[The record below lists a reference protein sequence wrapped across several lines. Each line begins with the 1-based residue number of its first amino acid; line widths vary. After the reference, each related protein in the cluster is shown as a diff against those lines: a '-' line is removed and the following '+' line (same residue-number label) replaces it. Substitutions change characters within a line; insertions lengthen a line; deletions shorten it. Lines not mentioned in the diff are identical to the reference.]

1 MGMEAK
7 DALDSP
13 GGDSN
18 GFVDLG
24 SILGGDRWTYV
35 NDDLTASTGSNSSAS
50 GAIPGGASPSHEFL
64 HTTGGDSHVTNPHSG
79 NNAQNPVSSTT
90 GNPTSGSSGG
100 GVSSSSSSSSRWDG
114 GLFRMDGRSSVFSA
128 APWRGVAESATDVG
142 SRRLSQS
149 VSFAFDAA
157 AAGTGMASA
166 LPGSSHGRAG
176 AWNVY
181 NRLGRSVADG
191 MDFPGQIG
199 TARAGSPG
207 RINEVDTL
215 LNGGA
220 GYSGAVG
227 AAGVVTGSSSS
238 TGVGGSRGGG
248 GVGSGARCVSPWC
261 SSVRDSL
268 LFLLPTEQVVLEE
281 PNTLLVN
288 TDTTGHLLLTSLRIL
303 FLSASPSPAVHP
315 SATIPASSPCAL
327 APHPLGSVYFP
338 VIDRVAK
345 LPPGRLANSRDHLLQ
360 VHTKDARVLVYA
372 LPPRVCAQAPPVFD
386 TIIHLLPRSLLEL
399 PVFHAPLAAL
409 ATPTATTTS
418 TSSSRSGSSSNSS
431 SAGSIEEGALSP
443 TTQASLGAGAA
454 TPPRACTPPLPPP
467 PAAAAATAGASVQ
480 AVGVRAGQ
488 ETAGV
493 VMAECMRVLAML
505 PEHWRR
511 LWQISRVNVSYAA
524 CSSYP
529 QRMLLPSS
537 ISDEDAMASASFRAR
552 GRFPVM
558 CWQHPGNG
566 AVLSRAAQPL
576 VGILSNNRSDADER
590 LVAALAGPALPGES
604 FRRLVVADARPRKNA
619 IANGAMGGGYE
630 SSANYRGTEVVY
642 LGIDNIHAVRD
653 SMNRLREY
661 LDTHGSACSDG
672 SSSLLRSGTGGWTGG
687 SVSGTSQVVA
697 ALVDSCWLQH
707 CHSLL
712 SGAVFIAAQ
721 IALQG
726 NSVLVHCSD
735 GWDRTPSLVSLAM
748 LLLDPYYRTFQG
760 FQSLVETHWAAFG
773 HPFADRL
780 GVPADPP
787 TVSSSSSRTNPALS
801 LAAAAAASP
810 GAIAGGVGVGC
821 GAAGCGAPGHG
832 VNSSAGAVAAAA
844 AASAAAAS
852 AAPAG
857 GAAAT
862 AAGAAGT
869 AGYAGASLSSLSAS
883 GFPVASSSVAGSTF
897 QANSSNNQSPVFFQ
911 WIDAVAQ
918 LLRLFPRA
926 FEFSTAFL
934 VDLLDSV
941 LSCSFANFLCNND
954 KERTLARTYHSSSR
968 PHPFPHSHATLSPA
982 SLPSSCVWEHLRRLR
997 DPSSPSSSL
1006 SSSSA
1011 AAGDA
1016 GRGRQMGASG
1026 DATAAPCCLL
1036 SHPHVNPLYSPSSI
1050 FAASAP
1056 PASAAFPAAPAATA
1070 AVCTATSSTGITS
1083 SSISTSTQAA
1093 IRPTSCPPVQIRH
1106 MTLFPPS
1113 PPSPAIL
1120 LPPAAS
1126 LAPVLLPELYL
1137 RWCCPAAVPPLRSL
1151 VSSSSPL
1158 ASPPPS
1164 AAAAAAAAATGGGG
1178 PSRIESVS
1186 GSEHMASS
1194 LLLDGRGAGG
1204 AAAVAAA
1211 TVSLLSSSCH
1221 AAVLHSSANH
1231 HRQEQHNH
1239 QYTSTHQHH
1248 QHHQHHH
1255 HQHQHHQQK
1264 QQQQQQHERM
1274 EGWVARGEPVHWDS
1288 VSAEIRRLYHSHQ
1301 LIEAPW
1307 SIYPLLPFVSSL
1319 SLSPASFLPA
1329 LLLHPDAL
1337 QECAALQGAV
1347 EQSQLGM
1354 QQLQQALQESE
1365 SRRAEAERRRDG
1377 VEGENA
1383 ALRRN
1388 LANLQQSQ
1396 EAMLA
1401 AVCQEAA
1408 SAAAAAAFTA
1418 AGAGGSAVS
1427 ASADAAVRSRMAAS
1441 SRFPSLA
1448 SAATAAAAAA
1458 AAAAAGGLRLALP
1471 TGARRSPSVSS
1482 EPRSSGAAP
1491 DASGASGAAAP
1502 DSVEASHAVG
1512 LGEALRLDTG
1522 RSNGAGGGAVSPA
1535 HTTPPFLPLH
1545 AASWSPCFGS
1555 GGAVPTCPSCARPL
1569 MVVAAEENELEEG
1582 GAGRKAGGR
1591 IGGVRGEG
1599 VEESSAV
1606 AREDGEWEEAIE
1618 GWQYECL
1625 WCGLSASG
1633 CRKTSGSWTAAAE
1646 VDNGEV
1652 GESRVKDLKKL
1663 LEQQGQQQH
1672 HRQFTVSEA
1681 ADGKPYAGGNRGN
1694 RSGTAGSASNCHGAV
1709 CSMPVPAFVRADFD
1723 ALRCGPIP
1731 NYVGSLSSSS
1741 SHSAGA
1747 AAM

>member
-13 GGDSN
+13 GEDSN

-50 GAIPGGASPSHEFL
+50 GAIPGRASPSHDFL
-64 HTTGGDSHVTNPHSG
+64 HATGGDAHVTNPHSG
-79 NNAQNPVSSTT
+79 VNAQNPVSSTT
-90 GNPTSGSSGG
+90 GKPTSGSSGG
-100 GVSSSSSSSSRWDG
+100 VSSSSNSSSNRWDG

-128 APWRGVAESATDVG
+128 APWRGVTESAAEVG
-142 SRRLSQS
+142 FRGLSHS

-157 AAGTGMASA
+157 GAGAGAGTGMASA
-166 LPGSSHGRAG
+166 VPGSSHGRAG

-181 NRLGRSVADG
+181 NRLGSSVADG

-199 TARAGSPG
+199 TARAGSSG
-207 RINEVDTL
+207 RINEIDTL

-220 GYSGAVG
+220 GYAGAVG
-227 AAGVVTGSSSS
+227 GAGVVAGSSIS
-238 TGVGGSRGGG
+238 TGVSGSRGGG

-268 LFLLPTEQVVLEE
+268 PFLLPTEQVVLEE

-315 SATIPASSPCAL
+315 SPTIPASPPCAL
-327 APHPLGSVYFP
+327 SPHPLGSVYFP

-360 VHTKDARVLVYA
+360 VH
-372 LPPRVCAQAPPVFD
+372 
-386 TIIHLLPRSLLEL
+386 
-399 PVFHAPLAAL
+399 
-409 ATPTATTTS
+409 
-418 TSSSRSGSSSNSS
+418 
-431 SAGSIEEGALSP
+431 SAS
-443 TTQASLGAGAA
+443 
-454 TPPRACTPPLPPP
+454 TPPRAFTPPLPSP
-467 PAAAAATAGASVQ
+467 PAAAAAAAAAAATAVAATAGGASMQ
-480 AVGVRAGQ
+480 AVGVV
-488 ETAGV
+488 T
-493 VMAECMRVLAML
+493 AECMRVLAML

-511 LWQISRVNVSYAA
+511 LWEISRVNAAYAA

-529 QRMLLPSS
+529 QRLLLPSC
-537 ISDEDAMASASFRAR
+537 ISDDDAMASAAFRAR

-576 VGILSNNRSDADER
+576 VGILSSNRSDADER
-590 LVAALAGPALPGES
+590 LVAALAGPALPGDS

-780 GVPADPP
+780 GVPAEPP
-787 TVSSSSSRTNPALS
+787 TASSSSSRTNPALS

-810 GAIAGGVGVGC
+810 
-821 GAAGCGAPGHG
+821 
-832 VNSSAGAVAAAA
+832 
-844 AASAAAAS
+844 
-852 AAPAG
+852 
-857 GAAAT
+857 
-862 AAGAAGT
+862 
-869 AGYAGASLSSLSAS
+869 AS

-941 LSCSFANFLCNND
+941 LSCRFANFLCNND
-954 KERTLARTYHSSSR
+954 KERSLARTYHSSIR
-968 PHPFPHSHATLSPA
+968 PHAFPLSHANHSPA
-982 SLPSSCVWEHLRRLR
+982 SVPPLCVWEHLRRLR

-1006 SSSSA
+1006 SSSSTAA

-1026 DATAAPCCLL
+1026 EPAAAPCCPL
-1036 SHPHVNPLYSPSSI
+1036 SHPH
-1050 FAASAP
+1050 
-1056 PASAAFPAAPAATA
+1056 
-1070 AVCTATSSTGITS
+1070 
-1083 SSISTSTQAA
+1083 AA
-1093 IRPTSCPPVQIRH
+1093 IRPASCPPVQIRH
-1106 MTLFPPS
+1106 MALFPPS

-1151 VSSSSPL
+1151 LSSSSPL
-1158 ASPPPS
+1158 ASLPPPV
-1164 AAAAAAAAATGGGG
+1164 AAAAT
-1178 PSRIESVS
+1178 
-1186 GSEHMASS
+1186 
-1194 LLLDGRGAGG
+1194 
-1204 AAAVAAA
+1204 AAA
-1211 TVSLLSSSCH
+1211 T
-1221 AAVLHSSANH
+1221 
-1231 HRQEQHNH
+1231 
-1239 QYTSTHQHH
+1239 
-1248 QHHQHHH
+1248 
-1255 HQHQHHQQK
+1255 
-1264 QQQQQQHERM
+1264 
-1274 EGWVARGEPVHWDS
+1274 RGGGAGKVES
-1288 VSAEIRRLYHSHQ
+1288 IRRLYHSHR
-1301 LIEAPW
+1301 LIEA
-1307 SIYPLLPFVSSL
+1307 
-1319 SLSPASFLPA
+1319 
-1329 LLLHPDAL
+1329 
-1337 QECAALQGAV
+1337 ECAALQGAV
-1347 EQSQLGM
+1347 EKSQLGM
-1354 QQLQQALQESE
+1354 QQLQEALQESE
-1365 SRRAEAERRRDG
+1365 SRRAEAERRRD
-1377 VEGENA
+1377 EAERENA
-1383 ALRRN
+1383 SLRRN

-1418 AGAGGSAVS
+1418 AGAGGSAAS
-1427 ASADAAVRSRMAAS
+1427 ASAAAAVRSCMAAS

-1471 TGARRSPSVSS
+1471 TGARRSRSVSS

-1491 DASGASGAAAP
+1491 DASGASGAAA
-1502 DSVEASHAVG
+1502 DSIEASAISTHNYAVG
-1512 LGEALRLDTG
+1512 LGEALHLDTG
-1522 RSNGAGGGAVSPA
+1522 RSNGTGGGATSPA
-1535 HTTPPFLPLH
+1535 PTTPPFLPLH

-1555 GGAVPTCPSCARPL
+1555 GGAAPTCPSCARPL
-1569 MVVAAEENELEEG
+1569 MVVAAGENELEEG
-1582 GAGRKAGGR
+1582 GAEWKAGGR
-1591 IGGVRGEG
+1591 IGGLRGEG
-1599 VEESSAV
+1599 IEENSAA

-1652 GESRVKDLKKL
+1652 GESGVKGLKKL
-1663 LEQQGQQQH
+1663 LEQQGQQHH
-1672 HRQFTVSEA
+1672 HRQLTVSEA
-1681 ADGKPYAGGNRGN
+1681 ADAKPYAGGNRGSS
-1694 RSGTAGSASNCHGAV
+1694 SGTAGSASNCQSAV

>member
-1 MGMEAK
+1 MEAK

-13 GGDSN
+13 GEDSN

-50 GAIPGGASPSHEFL
+50 GAIPGRASPSHDFL
-64 HTTGGDSHVTNPHSG
+64 HATGGDAHVTNPHSG
-79 NNAQNPVSSTT
+79 VNAQNPVSSTT
-90 GNPTSGSSGG
+90 GKPTSGSSGG
-100 GVSSSSSSSSRWDG
+100 VSSSSNSSSNRWDG

-128 APWRGVAESATDVG
+128 APWRGVTESAAEVG
-142 SRRLSQS
+142 FRGLSHS

-157 AAGTGMASA
+157 GAGAGAGTGMASA
-166 LPGSSHGRAG
+166 VPGSSHGRAG

-181 NRLGRSVADG
+181 NRLGSSVADG

-199 TARAGSPG
+199 TARAGSSG
-207 RINEVDTL
+207 RINEIDTL

-220 GYSGAVG
+220 GYAGAVG
-227 AAGVVTGSSSS
+227 GAGVVAGSSIS
-238 TGVGGSRGGG
+238 TGVSGSRGGG

-268 LFLLPTEQVVLEE
+268 PFLLPTEQVVLEE

-315 SATIPASSPCAL
+315 SPTIPASPPCAL
-327 APHPLGSVYFP
+327 SPHPLGSVYFP

-372 LPPRVCAQAPPVFD
+372 LPPRICAQAPPVFD

-409 ATPTATTTS
+409 ATPTAS
-418 TSSSRSGSSSNSS
+418 TSRSGSSSNSS

-443 TTQASLGAGAA
+443 TAQDSHGAGAS
-454 TPPRACTPPLPPP
+454 TPPRAFTPPLPSP
-467 PAAAAATAGASVQ
+467 PAAAAAAAAAAATAVAATAGGASMQ
-480 AVGVRAGQ
+480 AVGVV
-488 ETAGV
+488 T
-493 VMAECMRVLAML
+493 AECMRVLAML

-511 LWQISRVNVSYAA
+511 LWEISRVNAAYAA

-529 QRMLLPSS
+529 QRLLLPSC
-537 ISDEDAMASASFRAR
+537 ISDDDAMASAAFRAR

-576 VGILSNNRSDADER
+576 VGILSSNRSDADER
-590 LVAALAGPALPGES
+590 LVAALAGPALPGDS

-780 GVPADPP
+780 GVPAEPP
-787 TVSSSSSRTNPALS
+787 TASSSSSRTNPALS

-810 GAIAGGVGVGC
+810 GAIAGGV
-821 GAAGCGAPGHG
+821 
-832 VNSSAGAVAAAA
+832 
-844 AASAAAAS
+844 
-852 AAPAG
+852 
-857 GAAAT
+857 
-862 AAGAAGT
+862 
-869 AGYAGASLSSLSAS
+869 AS

-941 LSCSFANFLCNND
+941 LSCRFANFLCNND
-954 KERTLARTYHSSSR
+954 KERSLARTYHSSIR
-968 PHPFPHSHATLSPA
+968 PHAFPLSHANHSPA
-982 SLPSSCVWEHLRRLR
+982 SVPPLCVWEHLRRLR
-997 DPSSPSSSL
+997 DPSSPSSL
-1006 SSSSA
+1006 SSSSTAA

-1026 DATAAPCCLL
+1026 EPAAAPCCPL

-1050 FAASAP
+1050 FAATAP
-1056 PASAAFPAAPAATA
+1056 PASAALPAAPAAPAAAAATA
-1070 AVCTATSSTGITS
+1070 AVCTATSSTS
-1083 SSISTSTQAA
+1083 CSTSTCTQAA
-1093 IRPTSCPPVQIRH
+1093 IRPASCPPVQIRH
-1106 MTLFPPS
+1106 MALFPPS

-1151 VSSSSPL
+1151 LSSSSPL
-1158 ASPPPS
+1158 ASLPPPV
-1164 AAAAAAAAATGGGG
+1164 AAAAT
-1178 PSRIESVS
+1178 
-1186 GSEHMASS
+1186 
-1194 LLLDGRGAGG
+1194 
-1204 AAAVAAA
+1204 AAA
-1211 TVSLLSSSCH
+1211 T
-1221 AAVLHSSANH
+1221 
-1231 HRQEQHNH
+1231 
-1239 QYTSTHQHH
+1239 
-1248 QHHQHHH
+1248 
-1255 HQHQHHQQK
+1255 
-1264 QQQQQQHERM
+1264 
-1274 EGWVARGEPVHWDS
+1274 RGGG
-1288 VSAEIRRLYHSHQ
+1288 AGKIRRLYHSHR
-1301 LIEAPW
+1301 LIEA
-1307 SIYPLLPFVSSL
+1307 
-1319 SLSPASFLPA
+1319 
-1329 LLLHPDAL
+1329 
-1337 QECAALQGAV
+1337 ECAALQGAV
-1347 EQSQLGM
+1347 EKSQLGM
-1354 QQLQQALQESE
+1354 QQLQEALQESE
-1365 SRRAEAERRRDG
+1365 SRRAEAERRRD
-1377 VEGENA
+1377 EAERENA
-1383 ALRRN
+1383 SLRRN

-1418 AGAGGSAVS
+1418 AGAGGSAAS
-1427 ASADAAVRSRMAAS
+1427 ASAAAAVRSCMAAS

-1471 TGARRSPSVSS
+1471 TGARRSRSVSS

-1491 DASGASGAAAP
+1491 DASGASGAAA
-1502 DSVEASHAVG
+1502 DSIEASAISTHNYAVG
-1512 LGEALRLDTG
+1512 LGEALHLDTG
-1522 RSNGAGGGAVSPA
+1522 RSNGTGGGATSPA
-1535 HTTPPFLPLH
+1535 PTTPPFLPLH

-1555 GGAVPTCPSCARPL
+1555 GGAAPTCPSCARPL
-1569 MVVAAEENELEEG
+1569 MVVAAGENELEEG
-1582 GAGRKAGGR
+1582 GAEWKAGGR
-1591 IGGVRGEG
+1591 IGGLRGEG
-1599 VEESSAV
+1599 IEENSAA

-1652 GESRVKDLKKL
+1652 GESGVKGLKKL
-1663 LEQQGQQQH
+1663 LEQQGQQH
-1672 HRQFTVSEA
+1672 HQWQLTVSEA
-1681 ADGKPYAGGNRGN
+1681 ADAKPYAGGNRGSS
-1694 RSGTAGSASNCHGAV
+1694 SGTAGSASNCQSAV

>member
-1 MGMEAK
+1 MHLFMELPVSFFQ
-7 DALDSP
+7 ALVHRTIIRACIARHLSP
-13 GGDSN
+13 SS
-18 GFVDLG
+18 LLLIP
-24 SILGGDRWTYV
+24 SLLQ
-35 NDDLTASTGSNSSAS
+35 LTASTGSNNSAS
-50 GAIPGGASPSHEFL
+50 GAIPA
-64 HTTGGDSHVTNPHSG
+64 
-79 NNAQNPVSSTT
+79 
-90 GNPTSGSSGG
+90 
-100 GVSSSSSSSSRWDG
+100 
-114 GLFRMDGRSSVFSA
+114 
-128 APWRGVAESATDVG
+128 AESAADVG
-142 SRRLSQS
+142 SRGLSQS

-157 AAGTGMASA
+157 GAGGVAGAGVASGV
-166 LPGSSHGRAG
+166 PGSSHGRAG
-176 AWNVY
+176 AWAAY
-181 NRLGRSVADG
+181 NRLGSSVADG
-191 MDFPGQIG
+191 KDFPGQIG
-199 TARAGSPG
+199 PARAGSSG
-207 RINEVDTL
+207 RIGGIDTL

-220 GYSGAVG
+220 GYAGAVG
-227 AAGVVTGSSSS
+227 GAGGVAGSSSS
-238 TGVGGSRGGG
+238 TGLGSRLAA
-248 GVGSGARCVSPWC
+248 VPAAHRASGSG
-261 SSVRDSL
+261 
-268 LFLLPTEQVVLEE
+268 
-281 PNTLLVN
+281 
-288 TDTTGHLLLTSLRIL
+288 
-303 FLSASPSPAVHP
+303 
-315 SATIPASSPCAL
+315 
-327 APHPLGSVYFP
+327 VYLP

-345 LPPGRLANSRDHLLQ
+345 LPLGRLAHSRDHLLQ

-372 LPPRVCAQAPPVFD
+372 LPPRICAQVPPVFD

-409 ATPTATTTS
+409 TTPTAATS

-431 SAGSIEEGALSP
+431 SAGSIEEGALLSP
-443 TTQASLGAGAA
+443 TAQLSHGAGAA
-454 TPPRACTPPLPPP
+454 TPPRAGTPPLPPPP
-467 PAAAAATAGASVQ
+467 PAAAAAAAATAGAAVQ

-488 ETAGV
+488 EAAGV

-505 PEHWRR
+505 PEQWRR
-511 LWQISRVNVSYAA
+511 LWQISRVNASYAA

-529 QRMLLPSS
+529 QRLLLPSS

-590 LVAALAGPALPGES
+590 LVAALAGPALPGEP

-697 ALVDSCWLQH
+697 ALMDSCWLQH

-941 LSCSFANFLCNND
+941 LSCRFANFLCNND
-954 KERTLARTYHSSSR
+954 KERSLARTYHSSSR

-982 SLPSSCVWEHLRRLR
+982 SLPPSCVWEHLRRLR

-1006 SSSSA
+1006 SSSAA

-1026 DATAAPCCLL
+1026 DAAAAPCCPL

-1083 SSISTSTQAA
+1083 SSISTRTQAA
-1093 IRPTSCPPVQIRH
+1093 IRPTSCPPVQIRQ

-1151 VSSSSPL
+1151 LSSSSPL

-1178 PSRIESVS
+1178 AGRIESVS
-1186 GSEHMASS
+1186 GSEYMASS

-1204 AAAVAAA
+1204 AAAAAAA

-1231 HRQEQHNH
+1231 HRQQQHNH

-1264 QQQQQQHERM
+1264 QQQERM

-1301 LIEAPW
+1301 LIEA
-1307 SIYPLLPFVSSL
+1307 
-1319 SLSPASFLPA
+1319 
-1329 LLLHPDAL
+1329 
-1337 QECAALQGAV
+1337 ECAALQGAV

-1365 SRRAEAERRRDG
+1365 SRRAEAERRRD
-1377 VEGENA
+1377 EAERENA
-1383 ALRRN
+1383 
-1388 LANLQQSQ
+1388 S
-1396 EAMLA
+1396 
-1401 AVCQEAA
+1401 
-1408 SAAAAAAFTA
+1408 
-1418 AGAGGSAVS
+1418 
-1427 ASADAAVRSRMAAS
+1427 
-1441 SRFPSLA
+1441 
-1448 SAATAAAAAA
+1448 
-1458 AAAAAGGLRLALP
+1458 
-1471 TGARRSPSVSS
+1471 
-1482 EPRSSGAAP
+1482 
-1491 DASGASGAAAP
+1491 ASGAAAP

-1535 HTTPPFLPLH
+1535 PTTPPFLPLH

-1569 MVVAAEENELEEG
+1569 MVVAAEETELEEG

-1591 IGGVRGEG
+1591 IGGMRGEG
-1599 VEESSAV
+1599 VEESSAA

-1646 VDNGEV
+1646 VDNAEV
-1652 GESRVKDLKKL
+1652 GVSRGEDLRKL
-1663 LEQQGQQQH
+1663 LDQQSHQAH
-1672 HRQFTVSEA
+1672 HRQFTEGEA
-1681 ADGKPYAGGNRGN
+1681 AAPAAKLYVGGNHSN
-1694 RSGTAGSASNCHGAV
+1694 SSGMNGSVGNCHGAV
-1709 CSMPVPAFVRADFD
+1709 CSIPVPAFVQADFD